1 MKKLFSH
8 IYIILTVF
16 LTIFCTTA
24 ETQAMS
30 PANDRA
36 GDINQISTMDIT
48 INGKTVS
55 CHLADNAA
63 TRELI
68 ERLSQGEITYEANE
82 YGGFEMVGYIGFS
95 LPTSDT
101 QITTQTGDV
110 MLYTGNNIC
119 IFAGQNSWAYTPI
132 GKIEGMSTSELRSF
146 LNMDNRNAT
155 ITLSLSTSGLDE
167 VFAGHPN
174 NVRKGIYTLN
184 GKRLSQAP
192 DRGAY
197 IEDGIKKIK

>member
-1 MKKLFSH
+1 MCVPLQHNLIIIEMKKLFSH

-16 LTIFCTTA
+16 LTIFCTNA

-36 GDINQISTMDIT
+36 DGNNQISTMDIT

-55 CHLADNAA
+55 CNLVDNAA

-68 ERLSQGEITYEANE
+68 ERLSQGEISYETNE

-101 QITTQTGDV
+101 HITTQTGDV

-119 IFAGQNSWAYTPI
+119 IFAG
-132 GKIEGMSTSELRSF
+132 
-146 LNMDNRNAT
+146 LN
-155 ITLSLSTSGLDE
+155 E

-174 NVRKGIYTLN
+174 NVRKGIYTLD

-192 DRGAY
+192 DKGAY